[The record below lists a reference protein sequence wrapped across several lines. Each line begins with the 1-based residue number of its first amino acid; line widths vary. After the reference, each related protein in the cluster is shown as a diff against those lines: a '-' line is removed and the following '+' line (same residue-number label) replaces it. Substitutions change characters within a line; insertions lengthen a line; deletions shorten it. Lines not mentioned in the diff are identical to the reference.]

1 MHAFRYY
8 PGRIDECSVRACST
22 GSAKA
27 MMALPLLAL
36 FLPGTSA
43 LDNGVG
49 RTPIMGFDAWCAP

>member
-1 MHAFRYY
+1 MHS
-8 PGRIDECSVRACST
+8 RIDECSVRACST

-49 RTPIMGFDAWCAP
+49 RTPIMGFDAW

>member
-1 MHAFRYY
+1 MRGS
-8 PGRIDECSVRACST
+8 PRLCTPTRA